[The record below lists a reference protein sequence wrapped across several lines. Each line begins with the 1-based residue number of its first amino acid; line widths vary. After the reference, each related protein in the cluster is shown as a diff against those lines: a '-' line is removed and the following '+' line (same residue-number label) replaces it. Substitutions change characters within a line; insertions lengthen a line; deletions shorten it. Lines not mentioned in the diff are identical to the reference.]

1 MQWDIRLEGPAWRGC
16 GGVCVCVEGGSWEGW
31 GWELKPY
38 LQSITGAGLDV
49 RAMQQHVERIYDLVF
64 ISLFNTILGALRAR
78 EWEEEKERKQ
88 RERQKGE
95 RDGFTSTLVFTK
107 QSSETV
113 EGELVQ

>member
-78 EWEEEKERKQ
+78 EWEEEEKERKQ
-88 RERQKGE
+88 RESE
-95 RDGFTSTLVFTK
+95 RK
-107 QSSETV
+107 ESETV
-113 EGELVQ
+113 SPPHLFLRSKAVRPLKES